1 MLICGRGAVNRALEQ
16 APPGYIY
23 LCQYFLQCKSRQPE
37 VPSGNPVSSMPVQ
50 PTREVVKSASHTLLS
65 FQHWKARVVLWGA
78 GAAVGAAAVAFAWLA
93 DAAQAAF
100 RRMHGVHPLW
110 PWLVAPLGFAAISWL
125 TRRFFPGAEGSGIP
139 QTIHA
144 LRPDSGDQEAALLKP
159 KVVAGRML
167 LAGAALLSGASIG
180 REGPT
185 VHVGA
190 AVARFFARWMPHAAQ
205 PGQRR
210 ALVLAGGAAGVAA
223 AFNTPLAGIVFA
235 IEELSRSFEER
246 ASGVALTA
254 VILAGVISIALTG
267 DYTYF
272 GQPVVA
278 AEFHN
283 LSMGV
288 IAVALAGGLAG
299 GLFSRITLLGVA
311 AVRSRLS
318 KAQTA
323 RPIVFAALCGAVV
336 AAVGYFADSLTYG
349 TGYSEARSILEGH
362 AHLPWYYAPARAV
375 ATLAAY
381 LSGVPAGLLAP
392 SLSVGAGLGQTV
404 ADFGGQPT
412 AIPFAIVGMCGYL
425 AGVTQAPLTSLV
437 IVMEMTTQHAMIL
450 PLMVAAALA
459 TATSKLLSPPLYRTL
474 AQERYAP

>member
-1 MLICGRGAVNRALEQ
+1 MT
-16 APPGYIY
+16 
-23 LCQYFLQCKSRQPE
+23 
-37 VPSGNPVSSMPVQ
+37 VQ
-50 PTREVVKSASHTLLS
+50 SAREVVKSASRTLLS
-65 FQHWKARVVLWGA
+65 FHHWKARVVLWGA
-78 GAAVGAAAVAFAWLA
+78 GAAVGAAAVGFASLA
-93 DAAQAAF
+93 DVAQAAF
-100 RRMHGVHPLW
+100 RRLHGSLPIW
-110 PWLVAPLGFAAISWL
+110 PWVVAPAGFAAISWL
-125 TRRFFPGAEGSGIP
+125 ARRFFPGAEGSGIP
-139 QTIHA
+139 QTIFA
-144 LRPDSGDQEAALLKP
+144 LRPDSGDQGALLLRP

-190 AVARFFARWMPHAAQ
+190 AVARYFGRWVPHAAQ
-205 PGQRR
+205 HGQRR

-278 AEFHN
+278 AEFHS

-288 IAVALAGGLAG
+288 LTLALTSGLAG
-299 GLFSRITLLGVA
+299 GLFSRVTLIGVA
-311 AVRSRLS
+311 AVRAHMANTHR
-318 KAQTA
+318 A
-323 RPIVFAALCGAVV
+323 RPVIFAALCGVAV
-336 AAVGYFADSLTYG
+336 AAIGYFASDLTYG
-349 TGYSEARSILEGH
+349 TGYSEARSVLEGQV
-362 AHLPWYYAPARAV
+362 HLPWYYAPARAV

-381 LSGVPAGLLAP
+381 LSGIPAGLLAP
-392 SLSVGAGLGQTV
+392 SLSVGAGLGQIV
-404 ADFGGQPT
+404 ADIGGQPT
-412 AIPFAIVGMCGYL
+412 AVPFAILGMCGYL

-437 IVMEMTTQHAMIL
+437 IVMEMTTQHAMVL
-450 PLMVAAALA
+450 PLMVTAALA
-459 TATSKLLSPPLYRTL
+459 TAVSKLLSPPLYRTL
-474 AQERYAP
+474 AQERYAS